1 MQILCPK
8 TAHELLEYIGN
19 FSYFKVVTS
28 VTSLSIGIVLY
39 SVLDNVTPNKN
50 IGYLP
55 FFVGICMLVT
65 AVFGQCLTKCRR
77 MLNNGSRLYLL
88 RLLKIYIGLNIVTAF
103 ESCIVACVAAPGVSY
118 YQRGTWL
125 KDRNEGIAFYS
136 ALVICGIVEMV
147 LSILALSYSV
157 ALGKLL
163 RKETPTNDH
172 LQQQVNIDF
181 PSLPPYTEIENCD
194 VTHTGTNDQPK
205 YQNTDTPINLTF
217 LDDPPPAYTEIYNN

>member
-1 MQILCPK
+1 MPHIFSRRISCPN
-8 TAHELLEYIGN
+8 TAHKLLEYIVN

-39 SVLDNVTPNKN
+39 FVLDNVF
-50 IGYLP
+50 GHLP
-55 FFVGICMLVT
+55 FFVGVCILVT
-65 AVFGQCLTKCRR
+65 AVLGQCLTKCRR

-88 RLLKIYIGLNIVTAF
+88 RLLKLYIVLNIITAL

-125 KDRNEGIAFYS
+125 KDRNEGIVFYS

-147 LSILALSYSV
+147 LSMLALSYSV
-157 ALGKLL
+157 TLGKLL
-163 RKETPTNDH
+163 RKETATNDH

-181 PSLPPYTEIENCD
+181 PSLPPYTE
-194 VTHTGTNDQPK
+194 
-205 YQNTDTPINLTF
+205 
-217 LDDPPPAYTEIYNN
+217 TEIVA